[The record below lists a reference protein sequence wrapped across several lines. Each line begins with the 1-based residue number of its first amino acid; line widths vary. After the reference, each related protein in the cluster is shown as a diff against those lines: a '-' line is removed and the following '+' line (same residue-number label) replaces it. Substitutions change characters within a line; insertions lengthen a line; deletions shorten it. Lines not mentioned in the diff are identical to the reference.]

1 VEADGVWG
9 GQGRG
14 YEKERDVSPFGRVVY
29 SASKW
34 KPLW

>member
-14 YEKERDVSPFGRVVY
+14 YERERDVSQFWE
-29 SASKW
+29 SS
-34 KPLW
+34 LLSE